1 MLIDE
6 AKSII
11 YLEREILSLPIGG
24 KEHKLENKIS
34 NKEKKPLILVCLGGG
49 EA

>member
-11 YLEREILSLPIGG
+11 YLEREILILSIGG
-24 KEHKLENKIS
+24 KKNQIENKIT
-34 NKEKKPLILVCLGGG
+34 NKEKKPLILVCS
-49 EA
+49 